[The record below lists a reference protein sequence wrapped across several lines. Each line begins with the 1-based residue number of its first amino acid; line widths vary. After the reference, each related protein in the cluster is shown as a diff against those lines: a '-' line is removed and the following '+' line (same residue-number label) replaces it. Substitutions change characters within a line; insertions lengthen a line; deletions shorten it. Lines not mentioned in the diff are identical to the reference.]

1 MALAAVLRAQDRG
14 VALAFA
20 GFLGSPATS
29 SGTASTQ
36 SVISAQDSASDLINP
51 LSQLVMSSP
60 PQSYTLPG
68 TPNGSTQVFPEP
80 ETTWS
85 GSVTYMVPAVLTD
98 FTGSGFTQLAASTS
112 TGIRVREYGRSNLSL
127 ADQQDRRFERD
138 RYLQLHGRPRTLRPR
153 ALGVAVV
160 GLAGYVQASSA
171 SRHFARWPYMP
182 PSSSMT
188 AARDDA
194 C

>member
-1 MALAAVLRAQDRG
+1 MKNLKLVVVAVLAAVAM
-14 VALAFA
+14 VAVPSFLHASTMTFETYSA
-20 GFLGSPATS
+20 TTSIPLTPTDWASGAGTPAVNHLTFPQFNPSLGTLDSVVLTYSGSLTTTITLTNISGFLGSPATS

-98 FTGSGFTQLAASTS
+98 FTG
-112 TGIRVREYGRSNLSL
+112 
-127 ADQQDRRFERD
+127 
-138 RYLQLHGRPRTLRPR
+138 
-153 ALGVAVV
+153 
-160 GLAGYVQASSA
+160 
-171 SRHFARWPYMP
+171 
-182 PSSSMT
+182 
-188 AARDDA
+188 
-194 C
+194 